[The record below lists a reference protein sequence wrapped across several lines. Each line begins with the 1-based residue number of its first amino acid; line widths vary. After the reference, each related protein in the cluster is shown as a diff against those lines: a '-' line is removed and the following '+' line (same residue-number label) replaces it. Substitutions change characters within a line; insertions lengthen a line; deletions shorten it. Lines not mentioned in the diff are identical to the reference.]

1 MYAKVENNVIVKANS
16 SLASF
21 NRAAPSWSAEQLA
34 ANGIY
39 EVVYDNT
46 NLKNNRFYN
55 NGAESFTFANDTV
68 TASYTL
74 AAGKALDDVNEVD
87 EEGNAL
93 LDNDGVQVVTS
104 GLKTNEKNKIK
115 FQANSLLQ
123 SSDWYVVR
131 HAETATEIPANIA
144 TYRTAVRTKANEM
157 ETAIDGAATIEAV
170 EALFTYI
177 NTGTEA
183 NPVYARPLGEWP
195 KL

>member
-21 NRAAPSWSAEQLA
+21 NKAAPSWSAEQLA

-39 EVVYDNT
+39 EVVYDLS
-46 NLKNNRFYN
+46 NLKDSRFYI

-104 GLKTNEKNKIK
+104 GLKTNEKNQIK
-115 FQANSLLQ
+115 TQAAGQLQ
-123 SSDWYVVR
+123 STDWYVVR
-131 HAETATEIPANIA
+131 NAESSTAIPANVS
-144 TYRTAVRTKANEM
+144 TYRAAIRTKSNEM

>member
-46 NLKNNRFYN
+46 NLKDNRFYI

-68 TASYTL
+68 TASYT
-74 AAGKALDDVNEVD
+74 AAVGKALDDVNEVD
-87 EEGNAL
+87 EDGNAL
-93 LDNDGVQVVTS
+93 LNDGVQVVTP
-104 GLKTNEKNKIK
+104 GLKTNEKNQIK
-115 FQANSLLQ
+115 AQAAGLLQ
-123 SSDWYVVR
+123 STDWYVVR
-131 HAETATEIPANIA
+131 HAEATTAIPANVS
-144 TYRTAVRTKANEM
+144 TFRTVVRTKSNEM
-157 ETAIDGAATIEAV
+157 ETAIDGAASAEAL

-183 NPVYARPLGEWP
+183 NPVNARPIGEWP
-195 KL
+195 TL

>member
-39 EVVYDNT
+39 EVVYNNT
-46 NLKNNRFYN
+46 NLKDSRFYI

-68 TASYTL
+68 TASYT
-74 AAGKALDDVNEVD
+74 AAVGKALDDVNEVD

-93 LDNDGVQVVTS
+93 LDDDGVQVVTP
-104 GLKTNEKNKIK
+104 GLKTNEKNQIK
-115 FQANSLLQ
+115 AQAAGLLQ
-123 SSDWYVVR
+123 STDWYVVR
-131 HAETATEIPANIA
+131 NAESSTAIPANVS
-144 TYRTAVRTKANEM
+144 TFRTAVRTKSNEI
-157 ETAIDGAATIEAV
+157 EASIDGAASVEAV
-170 EALFTYI
+170 EALFTYT
-177 NTGTEA
+177 TGA
-183 NPVYARPLGEWP
+183 DDVVSRPLGEWP

>member
-39 EVVYDNT
+39 EVVYNNT
-46 NLKNNRFYN
+46 NLKDSRFYI

-68 TASYTL
+68 TASYT
-74 AAGKALDDVNEVD
+74 AAVGKALDDVNEVD

-93 LDNDGVQVVTS
+93 LDDDGVQVVTP
-104 GLKTNEKNKIK
+104 GLKTNEKNQIK
-115 FQANSLLQ
+115 AQAAGLLQ
-123 SSDWYVVR
+123 STDWYVVR
-131 HAETATEIPANIA
+131 NVESSTAIPANVS
-144 TYRTAVRTKANEM
+144 TYRAAVRTKSNEI
-157 ETAIDGAATIEAV
+157 EASIDGAASVEAV
-170 EALFTYI
+170 EALFTYT
-177 NTGTEA
+177 TGA
-183 NPVYARPLGEWP
+183 DDVVSRPLGEWP

>member
-46 NLKNNRFYN
+46 NLKDDRFYI

-68 TASYTL
+68 TASYT
-74 AAGKALDDVNEVD
+74 AAVGKALDDVNEVD
-87 EEGNAL
+87 EDGNAL
-93 LDNDGVQVVTS
+93 LNDGVQVVTS
-104 GLKTNEKNKIK
+104 GLKTNEKNQIK
-115 FQANSLLQ
+115 AQAAGLLQ
-123 SSDWYVVR
+123 STDWYVVR
-131 HAETATEIPANIA
+131 HAESETAIPANVS
-144 TYRTAVRTKANEM
+144 TYRAAVRTKSNEM
-157 ETAIDGAATIEAV
+157 ETSIDGASTVEAL
-170 EALFTYI
+170 EALFTYT
-177 NTGTEA
+177 TGA
-183 NPVYARPLGEWP
+183 DDVVSRPLGEWP

>member
-46 NLKNNRFYN
+46 NLKNNRFYI

-74 AAGKALDDVNEVD
+74 AAGKALDDVNATD
-87 EEGNAL
+87 EEGVE
-93 LDNDGVQVVTS
+93 LDPVVVISGVKS
-104 GLKTNEKNKIK
+104 IEKNQIK
-115 FQANSLLQ
+115 SQANSLLQ